1 MQPGRAGF
9 QGFPLNSG
17 EFPSNQERAL
27 GRQVQ
32 LLPECQLKPHGK
44 LTRLSTVA
52 GQETSLAQCWARK
65 GQSGGASAGL
75 WLWSMLLANELS
87 AGAPALF

>member
-44 LTRLSTVA
+44 LTRYQQSQV
-52 GQETSLAQCWARK
+52 RK
-65 GQSGGASAGL
+65 QVWPSAGPGRGR
-75 WLWSMLLANELS
+75 AE
-87 AGAPALF
+87 G